1 MKGNAKVIEALNGLL
16 KEELTAINQYFVHAE
31 MAENWGYGK
40 LLKLVR
46 ARSITE
52 MKHAE
57 ELIERIIFL
66 EGIPHVGELNKVNV
80 GADVPKQLANEW
92 EWEVIFIM
100 GRADFQ
106 DGLALQLQDVGSQF
120 KFSDYPVAFNN
131 FCGNAELPF
140 PIGLEPYRF
149 AKQSNLSLLAVDV
162 GTLVQPAVVIG
173 VGTGGIATFTGQ
185 LFRNGQSVGGP
196 VLPGSVTVTD
206 PAGVIV
212 GTDSANNGV
221 IATVPPGVGIIGTIN
236 YQTGAI
242 SVTYAVNP
250 AAGTLITVAWTS
262 GVAVNNVEIDMW
274 GHALLTAFGGGA
286 ISPALGS

>member
-1 MKGNAKVIEALNGLL
+1 MSNGSSTCGACQGHGRVRNVAGGSSTCPVCGGTGQADNTFPAPFHYVFGG
-16 KEELTAINQYFVHAE
+16 TA
-31 MAENWGYGK
+31 
-40 LLKLVR
+40 
-46 ARSITE
+46 
-52 MKHAE
+52 
-57 ELIERIIFL
+57 
-66 EGIPHVGELNKVNV
+66 
-80 GADVPKQLANEW
+80 GAFAVPSGGSATFPKQLANEW

-120 KFSDYPVAFNN
+120 KFSDYPVAFAN